1 MTVQRSETP
10 TFSRRS
16 LLTPL
21 LLFSCFSLLVGDL
34 AFGFDTGNF
43 GGILGNPGFIKEFGA
58 YDPQEGTYAFSTFR
72 TSLSTSLALIGKF
85 IGCLIAGPAIEK
97 FGHRVVFF
105 VLCAVAFIGII
116 LEISSASSS
125 STPGTGRLSQFI
137 VGRIVVYTSVGLVE
151 VCVPTYQ
158 AEIVPANIRGLVVV
172 SLQLFLTVGTLIA
185 SGANLAYKTDET
197 SNGWQTVTG
206 IQFLFPFLLLICA
219 FFIPSSPRWLL
230 SRSRDEEAIKSLRR
244 LRPQSY
250 ADEGWCEVEVQAIQE
265 ALHQETKKA
274 PWSDLFR
281 GNNMRRT
288 IIVMG
293 FYFFHDATGQPLAAT
308 YATTFFQDIGF
319 GSKSYTFVLIGAFL
333 SILSVIPAMVVVD
346 KLGRR
351 KTLLISYFF
360 QAAWMYILAG
370 VGTAGTTTA
379 SKNTVVASL
388 ILYAVSYN
396 MGSAS
401 IPYLLGAEI
410 PTAGLREKTQ
420 ALGAA
425 WNVIWAFVVSFVTPY
440 LIDSISFKIGI
451 LYGSISVVAV
461 LFTFFFLPETKG
473 FALEEVDA
481 IFENSFNPF
490 HPSKPNF
497 TAAELR
503 VGELE
508 GATNDGNEEK
518 TAMHS

>member
-1 MTVQRSETP
+1 MAVETSELP

-21 LLFSCFSLLVGDL
+21 LLFSCFSLLIGDL

-43 GGILGNPGFIKEFGA
+43 GGILGNPGFIKEFGT
-58 YDPQEGTYAFSTFR
+58 YDPQTAEYAFSTLR

-85 IGCLIAGPAIEK
+85 IGCIVAGPAIEK
-97 FGHRVVFF
+97 FGHRIVFF
-105 VLCAVAFIGII
+105 VLCGVAFIGII
-116 LEISSASSS
+116 LEISSAGSA
-125 STPGTGRLSQFI
+125 PGTGRLSQLI
-137 VGRIVVYTSVGLVE
+137 IGRIVVYTSVGLVE

-185 SGANLAYKTDET
+185 SGANLAYKTEE
-197 SNGWQTVTG
+197 SSSGWLTVTG
-206 IQFLFPFLLLICA
+206 IQFIFPFLLLICTY
-219 FFIPSSPRWLL
+219 FIPSSPRWLL
-230 SRSRDEEAIKSLRR
+230 SRSRNEEAVTSLRR
-244 LRPQSY
+244 LRPRSY

-274 PWSDLFR
+274 PWSDLLR
-281 GNNMRRT
+281 GNNLRRT
-288 IIVMG
+288 LIVMV
-293 FYFFHDATGQPLAAT
+293 FYFFHDATGQPLAST

-319 GSKSYTFVLIGAFL
+319 GAQSYTFVLIGALL
-333 SILSVIPAMVVVD
+333 SIFSVIPAMVIVD

-351 KTLLISYFF
+351 KTLLISYFL

-370 VGTAGTTTA
+370 VGTAGTTNA

-388 ILYAVSYN
+388 LLYAVSYN

-410 PTAGLREKTQ
+410 PTASLREKTQ
-420 ALGAA
+420 ALGTA
-425 WNVIWAFVVSFVTPY
+425 WNVIWAFVFSFVTPY
-440 LIDSISFKIGI
+440 LIDAISFKIGI

-473 FALEEVDA
+473 YALEEVDA
-481 IFENSFNPF
+481 VFETSFNPF
-490 HPSKPNF
+490 RPAKPNF

-508 GATNDGNEEK
+508 GAPDVGHGEK
-518 TAMHS
+518 TVDSS